1 MKRNGSLYIKDILR
15 NMQDAEEFVEGMSY
29 ENFVGDKKTF
39 NAVVRSLE
47 IIGEA
52 AKNIPEMIRGKYL
65 SIPLNEINRS
75 SRQYGIQF
83 SFTRGA
89 LESIANDAGHK
100 GTGARSLRGTINKII
115 EPYIYDQARDGRKEI
130 IGRLES
136 IALKGVA

>member
-15 NMQDAEEFVEGMSY
+15 NMQDAEEFVEGMSC

-65 SIPLNEINRS
+65 SIP
-75 SRQYGIQF
+75 
-83 SFTRGA
+83 
-89 LESIANDAGHK
+89 
-100 GTGARSLRGTINKII
+100 
-115 EPYIYDQARDGRKEI
+115 
-130 IGRLES
+130 
-136 IALKGVA
+136 